1 MTSRSRFWKL
11 AVLPLALVVGACAA
25 EEEPVVEDATVVA
38 EPVPVTPAV
47 AVPAPAPA
55 PGAAG
60 MTTISMQPLNNSGAM
75 GQAMLTP
82 MGQQTQVMVNL
93 TSTPQGTHAGH
104 IHQGTCASPGS
115 VVVPLQPI
123 EVGADGTGTMTTTVD
138 VPAETAMNGQ
148 HIIVYHEAGGDPGQ
162 PIVCGAIPA
171 APM

>member
-1 MTSRSRFWKL
+1 MTSKSRFWAL
-11 AVLPLALVVGACAA
+11 AVLPLAMAVGACEA

-55 PGAAG
+55 AAG
-60 MTTISMQPLNNSGAM
+60 MATISMQPLNNSGAM
-75 GQAMLTP
+75 GEAMLTP

-123 EVGADGTGTMTTTVD
+123 EVGADGAGTMTTTVD